1 KVFLNTEPIKTN
13 LPEKN
18 KSLEYLFTVLSKEDS
33 KGYLQQIPSIDE
45 YVTTILKPYKD
56 SAKRESIKKFILEK
70 KDGATYSYAEEE
82 LKKSFLRSIE
92 RGKEIGIVWSDA
104 KFQFSKIDSTQ
115 KQYGKEYA
123 GELHFT
129 CHGKSYILRTECIKY
144 RDDFFIGDVRTPY
157 INTDAEK
164 K

>member
-1 KVFLNTEPIKTN
+1 MKGEKKIFLNTEPIKISP
-13 LPEKN
+13 PEKN
-18 KSLEYLFTVLSKEDS
+18 KSLEYLFSVLSKEDS

-45 YVTTILKPYKD
+45 YVTTILRQYKD
-56 SAKRESIKKFILEK
+56 STKRESLKKFLLEK
-70 KDGATYSYAEEE
+70 KNGAIYSYAEEE

-123 GELHFT
+123 GKINSLRFITAEST
-129 CHGKSYILRTECIKY
+129 C
-144 RDDFFIGDVRTPY
+144 
-157 INTDAEK
+157 
-164 K
+164 